1 MTQDSFIPI
10 AAAPEHREP
19 TATKRERVETVRCVD
34 CAFEVTSTRAA
45 GVVRQH
51 KIDSRGKCK

>member
-19 TATKRERVETVRCVD
+19 TATKRGRSEWLMCVD
-34 CAFEVTSTRAA
+34 CAHVEDGEDAA
-45 GVVRQH
+45 KRMRQH
-51 KIDSRGKCK
+51 KIDSKGRCT